1 MTDHAIEHT
10 DFPSWRKVAELR
22 LEKLEADGASV
33 RHALLGNGEPGL
45 DEQVRMLTRDIAEL
59 KASLQRIEQGWN
71 RAIRV
76 LLLAGISGLG
86 ALAWQVILWAVEQG
100 AAG

>member
-10 DFPSWRKVAELR
+10 DFPSWRRVAELR
-22 LEKLEADGASV
+22 LRKLEDDSAKVHRAV
-33 RHALLGNGEPGL
+33 LGNGEPGM
-45 DEQVRMLTRDIAEL
+45 DEQVRSLTRDIADL
-59 KASLQRIEQGWN
+59 KETLQRMERGWK
-71 RAIRV
+71 RIV
-76 LLLAGISGLG
+76 LALVLAGLSGLG